1 MKTGLVSA
9 TFRKLSPERI
19 IDLCREA
26 ELDGIEWSTDVHA
39 VNPSAASE
47 IAEKLNGLEVISLGS
62 YYKLGQG
69 QDFIPVLETAK
80 KIGAPNIRIWAGT
93 ENPDDVSKE
102 NRIKLVEE
110 AKRISYLAGNEGMTL
125 SFEYHGGTLT
135 ANQQSAVSLIEE
147 INAENVRLYWQP
159 LDSLEKSEMADNVR
173 ELSDRKI
180 LLNLHVYYWVNSE
193 RFPLSDGKEYWKQWF
208 AAAEETANAALLEF
222 VKDDSEAQ
230 FLKDAKT
237 LKALIK

>member
-26 ELDGIEWSTDVHA
+26 ELDGIEWSADVHA
-39 VNPSAASE
+39 VNPSAAYE
-47 IAEKLNGLEVISLGS
+47 IAEKMNGLEVFSLGS

-80 KIGAPNIRIWAGT
+80 KLGAPNIRIWAGT

-147 INAENVRLYWQP
+147 INSENVRLYWQP

-180 LLNLHVYYWVNSE
+180 LINLHVYYWVNSE
-193 RFPLSDGKEYWKQWF
+193 RFPLSDGTEYWKQWF
-208 AAAEETANAALLEF
+208 AAAGEAANAALLEF
-222 VKDDSEAQ
+222 VKGDSEAQ

-237 LKALIK
+237 LKSLIK